1 MDSSVD
7 MRNNYQDD
15 VFKNHVF
22 GHAKHYF
29 PEFEHEA
36 VDVKLIGCQ
45 ERDASILYRLRIDF
59 ENDHRYVLV
68 KMPLWRSDEKNT
80 IIVKNGANVE
90 RPRLV
95 PLTETGVKFQ
105 FESAALSEIHRYFS
119 KLNDPRFGAIRVLD
133 ELPEQRAVIMEEVRC
148 PNLRQLFMNSSRLYP
163 RRHVLPLEPIFH
175 NVGGWLRAYHALPK
189 RDYVE
194 SRHTQRD
201 QFIESIV
208 QFTDY
213 FTRALGGEPFWQ
225 MVASKSMTSALHIL
239 PTVLPAGLG
248 HGDYAMRNILIA
260 PNEQVIVLDTLAK
273 WQTAIYE
280 DIAYF
285 LVRLKINWPQIFSFG
300 LAFNSKQLIKYE
312 QEFLAGYFGAEPV
325 PFKAIQIYK
334 IQALLDYW
342 SSIVARA
349 RNKPDDKRVKFG
361 SLRENHT
368 NRVFRSNLSELLR
381 SVEVAADNKET
392 EL

>member
-1 MDSSVD
+1 MDSSFGAHSD
-7 MRNNYQDD
+7 YQVK
-15 VFKNHVF
+15 VFKRHIFDRV
-22 GHAKHYF
+22 KQYF
-29 PEFEHEA
+29 PEIGYRSVSIE
-36 VDVKLIGCQ
+36 VIGCQ
-45 ERDASILYRLRIDF
+45 ERVASILYRLRINF

-68 KMPLWRSDEKNT
+68 KMPLWRRDDKSAIKFR
-80 IIVKNGANVE
+80 NGVNIE
-90 RPRLV
+90 RPQLV
-95 PLTETGVKFQ
+95 PLTETEVKFQ
-105 FESAALSEIHRYFS
+105 FESAALSEIYCYFS

-133 ELPEQRAVIMEEVRC
+133 ELPEQRAVIMEEVRY

-163 RRHVLPLEPIFH
+163 HRHVPLEPVFH

-189 RDYVE
+189 RDHVE

-201 QFIESIV
+201 QFIESMV

-213 FTRALGGEPFWQ
+213 FTRALGDEPFWQ
-225 MVASKSMTSALHIL
+225 MVASRSVTSALHIL

-312 QEFLAGYFGAEPV
+312 QEFLAGYFGAESV

-334 IQALLDYW
+334 VQAILDYW

-349 RNKPDDKRVKFG
+349 KNNPNDKRIKFG
-361 SLRENHT
+361 SFRENHT
-368 NRVFRSNLSELLR
+368 NRVFRSSLNELLR
-381 SVEVAADNKET
+381 SVEVMAG
-392 EL
+392 